1 MKNFQSCRLVVAGF
15 AVLACTAAQS
25 PCGGNPRDVTAGVAA
40 TRQNGLGV
48 ASVIPF
54 TGVAPSVVGDPT
66 LAYAE
71 WKQGVG
77 CPTNVADPY
86 TCFASSDP
94 ADLLNTGLFLV
105 KTGPTTSDPVVDLS
119 LYPLGVEDLSPYPAA
134 DLQGVAGANVSDLF
148 ELGYDLRNTAIG
160 LFAGAGSHCG
170 LRSPRFNVVT
180 QGAAGTST
188 HRFYCFNGA
197 VDNVNL
203 GWVRLRW
210 TMDQADP
217 PMDPSDTIQSIK
229 IVADEGQD
237 PVGGIPDLFAVA
249 VLDNIDVNGVLVGA
263 GLPPPPPPG
272 GGDDEDDGQG
282 EDHDHNCFHFNG
294 NWTHG
299 EKSRL
304 SYSDKPFRSDGDRP
318 VLDHHHRAG
327 GLPLRADLFAVQGQ
341 AEGSRLAQEGIP
353 PRAAARSAC
362 ERGRAAAFQAQVK
375 WCAGHPSPHSK
386 PANDRHRRVS
396 RQSRTP
402 AWRAV
407 CGHRTSELR
416 PIPTRLTRD
425 PPECLLRAAQTAS
438 VRRGSCTSW
447 RSPRASWKA

>member
-1 MKNFQSCRLVVAGF
+1 VKNLQSCRLLIAGF
-15 AVLACTAAQS
+15 VVLACTAAQS
-25 PCGGNPRDVTAGVAA
+25 PCGGNPRDVAAGVAG
-40 TRQNGLGV
+40 TRQNGLSV

-77 CPTNVADPY
+77 CPTNLVDPY
-86 TCFASSDP
+86 ACFASSDP

-105 KTGPTTSDPVVDLS
+105 KTGPTSSDPAVDLS
-119 LYPLGVEDLSPYPAA
+119 AYPLGAEDLSPYATA

-160 LFAGAGSHCG
+160 LFAGGGSHCG

-188 HRFYCFNGA
+188 HRFYCLNGV
-197 VDNVNL
+197 VDSVNL

-210 TMDQADP
+210 TMDLADP
-217 PMDPSDTIQSIK
+217 AMDPSDTIQSIK

-237 PVGGIPDLFAVA
+237 PVPGYPDLFGVSI
-249 VLDNIDVNGVLVGA
+249 LDNIDVNGVLVGIGPA
-263 GLPPPPPPG
+263 ATPPPPPGG

-294 NWTHG
+294 NWSHH

-304 SYSDKPFRSDGDRP
+304 SYSDRSQKLKFVATGGVRDIHSTGPKCVGFAADGKVNRKPGYTATFEACDRSGP
-318 VLDHHHRAG
+318 TAIGTFSITITGPG
-327 GLPLRADLFAVQGQ
+327 GFHYEKTSSLSKGKLKV
-341 AEGSRLAQEGIP
+341 
-353 PRAAARSAC
+353 
-362 ERGRAAAFQAQVK
+362 RG
-375 WCAGHPSPHSK
+375 
-386 PANDRHRRVS
+386 
-396 RQSRTP
+396 
-402 AWRAV
+402 
-407 CGHRTSELR
+407 
-416 PIPTRLTRD
+416 
-425 PPECLLRAAQTAS
+425 
-438 VRRGSCTSW
+438 
-447 RSPRASWKA
+447 